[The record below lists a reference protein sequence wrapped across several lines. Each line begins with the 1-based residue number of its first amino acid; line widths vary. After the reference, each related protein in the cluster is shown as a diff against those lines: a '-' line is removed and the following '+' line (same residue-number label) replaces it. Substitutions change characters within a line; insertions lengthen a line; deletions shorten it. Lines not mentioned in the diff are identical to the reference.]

1 MAISSKQ
8 HGKENRKARTIALCT
23 VVRNAEAV
31 LPQFFDSVRDVADEL
46 CVVDLGSTD
55 RSREIAREHGARVE
69 SLEWSDSTADARNA
83 SLRMATSDWILVLD
97 PEEILHPG
105 TKNELR
111 NLAGS
116 DRLMAALLNFVHY
129 KELGRPHS
137 WRLRFFRNDPA
148 RRYVGPR
155 NEQLD
160 PEIELEAR
168 DRNLRVLMA
177 HVRVDD
183 HGYEGGGWKELGLA
197 NGREAFEAAVDEDPD
212 NAYLWFRYGD
222 YLRRQ
227 GEAVAQETAFRRVVE
242 LIESAPVVS
251 TPLSFWTEAF
261 TLWAAARMKH
271 DLGEAKA
278 LLDRAERLPHTAHF
292 HFVRGEIDLRLR
304 RFDEAILDFQ
314 TCRLTTGPDLIQEPS
329 PGVMTWKTALGIAEA
344 YVGHGHVNRA
354 VDFLGREAERLP
366 EFEALPLAQARI
378 LLEEA
383 RYPEAIAC
391 CTLALR
397 MHSRSY
403 ALWRQCAELLLLA
416 GIRDQAKTAAHHA
429 LVCASPEV
437 RHEAEELWA
446 RCDSSRVA

>member
-1 MAISSKQ
+1 MSISSKQ
-8 HGKENRKARTIALCT
+8 HGKQNRKARTIALCT
-23 VVRNAEAV
+23 VVHNAEAV
-31 LPQFFDSVRDVADEL
+31 LPDFFESVRDVADEL

-69 SLEWSDSTADARNA
+69 TAEWSDSTAAARNA
-83 SLRMATSDWILVLD
+83 SLRMAQSDWILVLD

-105 TKNELR
+105 TKSELR

-116 DRLMAALLNFVHY
+116 DQLIAALLNFVHY

-160 PEIELEAR
+160 PELELQAR
-168 DRNLRVLMA
+168 EEKLRVLMA

-183 HGYEGGGWKELGLA
+183 HGYEGGGWRELGAA
-197 NGREAFEAAVDEDPD
+197 NGREAFEKAVDDDPD
-212 NAYLWFRYGD
+212 DAYLWFRYGD
-222 YLRRQ
+222 FLRRQ
-227 GEAVAQETAFRRVVE
+227 GHMVEQETAFRRVVE
-242 LIESAPVVS
+242 LIESAPAAS

-278 LLDRAERLPHTAHF
+278 LLDRAEGLPLTAHF
-292 HFVRGEIDLRLR
+292 HFVRGELDLRLD

-314 TCRLTTGPDLIQEPS
+314 TCRLTKGPDLIQEPS

-344 YVGHGHVNRA
+344 YVGKGHVDLA
-354 VDFLGREAERLP
+354 VEFLGREAERLP
-366 EFEALPLAQARI
+366 EFEALPLARARI
-378 LLEEA
+378 LHQGG
-383 RYPEAIAC
+383 RRKEAIAS
-391 CTLALR
+391 CTYALR

-403 ALWRQCAELLLLA
+403 ALWRQCAELLLEA
-416 GIRDQAKTAAHHA
+416 GIVDQAKTAAHHA

-437 RHEAEELWA
+437 RHEAEQLWA
-446 RCDSSRVA
+446 RCDSTRVA